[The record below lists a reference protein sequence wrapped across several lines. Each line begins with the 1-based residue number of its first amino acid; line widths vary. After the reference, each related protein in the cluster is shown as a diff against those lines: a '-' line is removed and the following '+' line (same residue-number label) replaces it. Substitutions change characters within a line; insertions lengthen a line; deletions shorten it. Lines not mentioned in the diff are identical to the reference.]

1 MRFVKRTYIIIRS
14 CLFRILNRQFLI
26 FLFFLALSSA
36 FWLFQALDEEYE
48 QEFAIPIKLV
58 NIPENVV
65 VTTDLPPELRILLK
79 DKGSSILNYKY
90 GKRFAAIQVD
100 FQSYRNQGG
109 HVRLL
114 ASDFSKHVLSQLAS
128 TTRVLVIRPDTL
140 EYYYNYGLCKRVPV
154 RVQGVIQTDN
164 LYNMSSMVLTPDS
177 VLVYASVPLFDTITA
192 AYTQPIYVKDLS
204 DTMVINTSLVKIR
217 GAKFEPSTVNVAL
230 SVDQITEK
238 TVQVPISWVNFPA
251 TKILRT
257 FPSKV
262 NVTFQVGLSLY
273 RKIGAEQFVI
283 VVNYEELLKNK
294 GKKCKLSLK
303 TVPIGAS
310 HVRINPQEVEYLIE
324 DIIPDA

>member
-1 MRFVKRTYIIIRS
+1 M
-14 CLFRILNRQFLI
+14 NRQFLI

-65 VTTDLPPELRILLK
+65 VTTDLPSELRILLK
-79 DKGSSILNYKY
+79 DKGSSLLNYKY
-90 GKRFAAIQVD
+90 GKRFSAIQVD
-100 FQSYRNQGG
+100 FQSYRNQSG

-128 TTRVLVIRPDTL
+128 TTRVLMLRPDTL

-154 RVQGVIQTDN
+154 KVQGVIQTDN

-192 AYTQPIYVKDLS
+192 AYTQPVYVKNLS
-204 DTMVINTSLVKIR
+204 DTMVINSQLVKIR
-217 GAKFEPSTVNVAL
+217 GAKFEPSSVNVAL
-230 SVDQITEK
+230 FVDQITEK

-262 NVTFQVGLSLY
+262 NVTFQVGLSMY
-273 RKIGAEQFVI
+273 RRIGAEQFVI

-310 HVRINPQEVEYLIE
+310 HVRINPKEVEYLIE